1 MVNIHILSDGFMLV
15 QHPAVKEE
23 NAVKCECVKF
33 SLFQSHGVHSLQHNN
48 DDSSTF
54 TSPPRELLVSS
65 LSSVQVGVFVA
76 ALLSGRSAI
85 SEIN

>member
-1 MVNIHILSDGFMLV
+1 MVIIHILSDGFMLV
-15 QHPAVKEE
+15 QHSAVEEE
-23 NAVKCECVKF
+23 NAVKCECK
-33 SLFQSHGVHSLQHNN
+33 SHGVHNLQHNN

-65 LSSVQVGVFVA
+65 LSSVQVGVFVS
-76 ALLSGRSAI
+76 ALLNGRSAI